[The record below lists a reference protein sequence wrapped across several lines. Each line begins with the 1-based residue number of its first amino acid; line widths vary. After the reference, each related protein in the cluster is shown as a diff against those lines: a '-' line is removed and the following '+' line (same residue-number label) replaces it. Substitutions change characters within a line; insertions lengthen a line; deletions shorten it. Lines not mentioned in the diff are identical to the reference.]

1 MEAGHILNKEIL
13 MAQEQLIPMCQKI
26 NQWGKPVSLHRKLSL
41 ELREKREK
49 GQAIQEEYKDVLR
62 SCEKRIRKAKSQLE
76 LSQATAVKDN
86 KKVVL

>member
-1 MEAGHILNKEIL
+1 MPKN
-13 MAQEQLIPMCQKI
+13 
-26 NQWGKPVSLHRKLSL
+26 KPVGKTILTTQEVSL

-49 GQAIQEEYKDVLR
+49 GQAIQEEYKDVFR
-62 SCEKRIRKAKSQLE
+62 SYKERIRKAKAQLE